1 MRPEAAIRCSSEK
14 REGIDGSPDE
24 RLVFLTLESKGVLNH
39 QGCATEAAAPGRDNK
54 AAAVVKR
61 LEESRLRCHV
71 GTV

>member
-24 RLVFLTLESKGVLNH
+24 RLVSLILESKGVLKSA
-39 QGCATEAAAPGRDNK
+39 GPRCDNK

-61 LEESRLRCHV
+61 LEESRLRYHV